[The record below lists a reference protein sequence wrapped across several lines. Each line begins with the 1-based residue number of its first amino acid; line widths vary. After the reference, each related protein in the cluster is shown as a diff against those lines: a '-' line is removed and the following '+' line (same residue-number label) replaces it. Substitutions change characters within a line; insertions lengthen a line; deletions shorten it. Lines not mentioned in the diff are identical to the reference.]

1 MSRVPGLRHLGGW
14 TDVSE
19 RVFVFVV
26 GGCRDVSGPRLR
38 GKEIGRKSAQVG
50 YIFGLLG
57 SRTPKPNLSNRGTTL
72 LLLMLQR
79 GTKRRVMATLVSIRS
94 GAVLARSVS
103 EAPRRTR
110 PQQEARVTACQQPRL
125 SCSWPHVAGVLR
137 LGHTPSR
144 GGGGGGGGAV
154 GSLVSESSAPVT
166 AVALSELLSHLQ
178 PSRALLRA
186 QAGGE
191 RNLSPSTE
199 RDSPHSFRTRSP
211 GIRDHVGSKLKC
223 RFSGPTSGDL
233 GSVVGGT
240 PGM

>member
-79 GTKRRVMATLVSIRS
+79 GTKRRVTATLVSLRS

-144 GGGGGGGGAV
+144 GGGGGGAV

>member
-1 MSRVPGLRHLGGW
+1 MR
-14 TDVSE
+14 E
-19 RVFVFVV
+19 
-26 GGCRDVSGPRLR
+26 
-38 GKEIGRKSAQVG
+38 KEIGRKSAQVG

-72 LLLMLQR
+72 LLMLQR
-79 GTKRRVMATLVSIRS
+79 GTKRRVTATLVSIRS
-94 GAVLARSVS
+94 RAVLARSVS
-103 EAPRRTR
+103 EAPQRTR

-137 LGHTPSR
+137 LGHTPSP
-144 GGGGGGGGAV
+144 GGGGGGAV

-166 AVALSELLSHLQ
+166 AVALSQLLSHLQ

-199 RDSPHSFRTRSP
+199 RDIPHSFRTRSP

-240 PGM
+240 PGT